1 MKGIPLVTLFPL
13 YLALTL
19 SVLILI
25 VYRFFVYPHD
35 ESRNIGLTDFRPYDS
50 VGRLLSP
57 EENAF
62 FSTLNALTRGKYTI
76 HAKVSLS
83 NIIRPRGTTATSG
96 RTWAWEYSH
105 FQPVEYLLCDS
116 DTSAI
121 VAVIQMESPGELR
134 MKRRKSD
141 QFLVRSLD
149 SAGIP
154 FIRVPKQEAY
164 TEGEMADFLGVISP
178 KFKMAA

>member
-1 MKGIPLVTLFPL
+1 MVTLFPL

-50 VGRLLSP
+50 TGRLLSP
-57 EENAF
+57 EENEF
-62 FSTLNALTRGKYTI
+62 QRTLTSVTKGRYTI

-83 NIIRPRGTTATSG
+83 NIIRPRGSTASSG

-105 FQPVEYLLCDS
+105 FQPVEFLLCDVE
-116 DTSAI
+116 TSAI
-121 VAVIQMESPGELR
+121 EAVIQMESPGEQR
-134 MKRRKSD
+134 SKRRKSD

-149 SAGIP
+149 SAGVP
-154 FIRVPKQEAY
+154 FIRVPKQDTYSE
-164 TEGEMADFLGVISP
+164 TEMSEYLSVLSP
-178 KFKMAA
+178 RYKMAA